1 MAEVTAEARIA
12 APAARVW
19 RQLTD
24 FAAYGRW
31 NATHNSFPKGGPD
44 PLAVGAVYVENMKLM
59 GFPAEVTWT
68 VAELTPERVLSTI
81 GAGPMGVSLA
91 MRYEL
96 VPDGDE
102 TTVRVVG
109 GFTGAAVTLMA
120 GRLKDSAATALNE
133 SLRELAVLVE

>member
-24 FAAYGRW
+24 FTAYGRW
-31 NATHNSFPKGGPD
+31 NATHSGFPKGVPD
-44 PLAVGAVYVENMKLM
+44 PLAIGAVYVENMKLM
-59 GFPAEVTWT
+59 GFPAEVIWT
-68 VAELTPERVLSTI
+68 VAELAPERVLRTTGS
-81 GAGPMGVSLA
+81 GPMGVSLA

-102 TTVRVVG
+102 TTVRVEG

-120 GRLKDSAATALNE
+120 GRLRDSATSALHE